1 MPKSDVIVY
10 IQYLLFYSNCWVLYP
25 QVLVNFWQE
34 KLRENSAPHEH
45 WIYWSWATGCK
56 SALKWVW
63 WEKYGLAYVR
73 AHPNLIM
80 KIHFVWALTPPQIML
95 SRGSEVR
102 WVAHLEL
109 DFNTYYSSLDE
120 TGGHIM
126 GSWLTTI

>member
-1 MPKSDVIVY
+1 MCWSSLNALYTSLSFKTWCFCSLQINKEKKQRKRLMPKSDVIVY

-63 WEKYGLAYVR
+63 WEKYGLAYVH

-80 KIHFVWALTPPQIML
+80 QIHFVWSPTPKC
-95 SRGSEVR
+95 RF
-102 WVAHLEL
+102 WC
-109 DFNTYYSSLDE
+109 
-120 TGGHIM
+120 
-126 GSWLTTI
+126 